1 MNFVTSS
8 TTFTA
13 PLVFLQSASNK
24 REVQACTNCGC
35 TTVHDQLHHLS
46 TVHDVPSSPSRQPN
60 EHICAFGCGA
70 TYCSAPCR
78 LRHCAMG
85 HQFLCVG
92 PHDEG
97 HPLYKYMVL
106 SLESGGAYEEFM
118 MAAQIVV
125 GSLLATNTG
134 STGLVATPHGT
145 SALTEQDN
153 LNLSQMVAVWQ
164 DATALSSDQI
174 VPWW

>member
-1 MNFVTSS
+1 
-8 TTFTA
+8 
-13 PLVFLQSASNK
+13 
-24 REVQACTNCGC
+24 
-35 TTVHDQLHHLS
+35 
-46 TVHDVPSSPSRQPN
+46 
-60 EHICAFGCGA
+60 
-70 TYCSAPCR
+70 
-78 LRHCAMG
+78 MG

-92 PHDEG
+92 PHDED

-134 STGLVATPHGT
+134 STGLVAASHGT